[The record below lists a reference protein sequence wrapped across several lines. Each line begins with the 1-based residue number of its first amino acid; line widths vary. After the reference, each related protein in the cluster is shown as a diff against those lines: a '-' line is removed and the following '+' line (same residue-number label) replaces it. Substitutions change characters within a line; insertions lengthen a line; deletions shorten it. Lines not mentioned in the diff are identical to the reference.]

1 VFLSKVTGKKEWI
14 VAFTDY
20 NIGLLSISIAYIHSY
35 GKDFS
40 SMVTA
45 ICIIKTML
53 MLAAGIIVALRVSQ
67 GFQGCV
73 WMVLLSVRLN

>member
-1 VFLSKVTGKKEWI
+1 VFISEVTGKKEWI
-14 VAFTDY
+14 VTFPDY

-45 ICIIKTML
+45 FCIIKTML
-53 MLAAGIIVALRVSQ
+53 VFAAGIIVALRVSQ

-73 WMVLLSVRLN
+73 RMILLSVRLN

>member
-1 VFLSKVTGKKEWI
+1 VSLSEVTGKKEWI
-14 VAFTDY
+14 VAFADY
-20 NIGLLSISIAYIHSY
+20 NIGLLSIGIAYIHSY

-45 ICIIKTML
+45 FCVIKTML
-53 MLAAGIIVALRVSQ
+53 VLAAGIIVALRVSQ

-73 WMVLLSVRLN
+73 WMILLSVRLN